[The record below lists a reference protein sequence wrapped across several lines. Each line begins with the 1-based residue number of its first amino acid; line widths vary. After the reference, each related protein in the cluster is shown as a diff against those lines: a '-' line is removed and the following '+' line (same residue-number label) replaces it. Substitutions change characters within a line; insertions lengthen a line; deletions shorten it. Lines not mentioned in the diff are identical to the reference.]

1 MPDETEVSPEL
12 YLGGPQ
18 PLKPADFKFIR
29 YAIEGP
35 VVRLTLNRPEL
46 NILDERM
53 LQELGAGIDSLR
65 DKDDVKLIILDSSQK
80 VFSNGIDLREYTP
93 QRVFQMIDAFHQV
106 FTHMVDLGRPVL
118 VVVNGAAVGGGAELV
133 AFGDLVVATPKAYF
147 AQPEITIGVFPPLA
161 TTMLPI
167 LIGPKVALEL
177 VLMGNKLTAER
188 ARDLGLVNWLVA
200 EDQLESTVQK
210 LASQIT
216 THSGAVLNMAKRA
229 ILEGIGRT
237 LSDGM
242 KHSMNIFLNE
252 LYRLEDSQ
260 EGLRAQIEKR
270 KPQWKNR

>member
-1 MPDETEVSPEL
+1 MADEVEVGGET
-12 YLGGPQ
+12 YITGPQ
-18 PLKPADFKFIR
+18 TLKPGEFKFIK
-29 YAIEGP
+29 YSIDGP
-35 VVRLTLNRPEL
+35 VVRLTMNRPEL

-53 LQELGAGIDSLR
+53 LQELGAGIESLR
-65 DKDDVKLIILDSSQK
+65 DKDDVKLIVLDSSQK
-80 VFSNGIDLREYTP
+80 VFSNGIDLREYSP

-118 VVVNGAAVGGGAELV
+118 VVVNGPAVGGGAELV
-133 AFGDLVVATPKAYF
+133 AFGDLVVATNKAYF

-161 TTMLPI
+161 TTMLPL

-200 EDQLESTVQK
+200 EDQLEATVQK
-210 LASQIT
+210 LAAQIT
-216 THSGAVLNMAKRA
+216 VHSGAVLSMAKRA
-229 ILEGIGRT
+229 ILQGIGRT
-237 LSDGM
+237 LPDGM

>member
-1 MPDETEVSPEL
+1 MPDETEVSPEQ